1 MTVYLS
7 LGSNTG
13 DRLRNLRQAV
23 TLICA
28 RFPRAGVRQSGI
40 IETEPWG
47 YASAS
52 PFLNMC
58 ISLTF
63 ASESRQTA
71 PESLLDAFQS
81 IEREISSVPHRNPD
95 GSYRDRAIDIDII
108 AIDDR
113 HISLPRLQIPHP
125 RASAREFV
133 LTPLAQIAPISLLQK
148 IFPEKF
154 GRTKKNCYIC
164 TAIAEK

>member
-28 RFPRAGVRQSGI
+28 HFPEAHPKESDI

-52 PFLNMC
+52 HFLNMC

-63 ASESRQTA
+63 PRESPQTA
-71 PESLLDAFQS
+71 PERLLKAFRS
-81 IEREISSVPHRNPD
+81 IERAISPATHRNPD
-95 GSYRDRAIDIDII
+95 GTYRDRAIDIDII

-113 HISLPRLQIPHP
+113 RINLPTLQIPHP

-133 LTPLAQIAPISLLQK
+133 MIPLTQIAPQALLQK

-154 GRTKKNCYIC
+154 GKT
-164 TAIAEK
+164 EKTC